1 MACGSCGAKNREY
14 AYRYVSPT
22 GSTTTYSSEV
32 QAKAAVIK
40 NKGGRYTKV
49 AK

>member
-1 MACGSCGAKNREY
+1 MGCNCGKNKQTFV
-14 AYRYVSPT
+14 YRYVSPT
-22 GSTTTYSSEV
+22 GQSTTYDSEV
-32 QAKAAVIK
+32 QAKAAMIK

>member
-1 MACGSCGAKNREY
+1 MGCNCGSSKKNFV
-14 AYRYVSPT
+14 YRYVSPT
-22 GSTTTYSSEV
+22 GKVTNYTSEV

-40 NKGGRYTKV
+40 NKGGRYSKV

>member
-1 MACGSCGAKNREY
+1 MGCACQGKNKDFV
-14 AYRYVSPT
+14 YRYVSPT
-22 GSTTTYSSEV
+22 GKTATYTTEV

>member
-1 MACGSCGAKNREY
+1 VGCNCGSSKKDY
-14 AYRYVSPT
+14 VYRYVSPT
-22 GSTTTYSSEV
+22 GSTTTYTTEV

>member
-1 MACGSCGAKNREY
+1 MGCNCGGSKKEFV
-14 AYRYVSPT
+14 YRYQSPEGKT
-22 GSTTTYSSEV
+22 VIYTSEV

-40 NKGGRYTKV
+40 NKGGRWAKV

>member
-1 MACGSCGAKNREY
+1 MGCNCNKSGKTY
-14 AYRYVSPT
+14 VYRYTSPT
-22 GSTTTYSSEV
+22 GKTTTYDSEV
-32 QAKAAVIK
+32 QARAAQIK

>member
-1 MACGSCGAKNREY
+1 MGCNCGNKNSSFN
-14 AYRYVSPT
+14 YRYTSPT
-22 GSTTTYSSEV
+22 GNVTVYTSEV

-40 NKGGRYTKV
+40 NKGGTYLKV

>member
-1 MACGSCGAKNREY
+1 MGCGCNSSKKDVVF
-14 AYRYVSPT
+14 RYVSPT
-22 GSTTTYSSEV
+22 GSTTTYTSEV

>member
-1 MACGSCGAKNREY
+1 MGCNCGSNKKNY
-14 AYRYVSPT
+14 VYRYISPT
-22 GSTTTYSSEV
+22 GKTTTYTTEV

-49 AK
+49 AQ